1 MHLAQE
7 LLMNSAVVVK
17 EVSQRR
23 QKSPEDEQHGNQ
35 SLEVDNDQLR
45 GIIEADSLKTTQEVA
60 EELNV
65 DHPIT
70 VWHLKQIG
78 KVKKL
83 NKWMPHELTL
93 DQKNCHFEMSSSLI
107 VCNSELF
114 LCWIV
119 MCNEK

>member
-1 MHLAQE
+1 MY
-7 LLMNSAVVVK
+7 SAVVV
-17 EVSQRR
+17 
-23 QKSPEDEQHGNQ
+23 QKFCKGDESPEDEQHGDR

-45 GIIEADSLKTTQEVA
+45 VIIKADSLTATQEVA

-65 DHPIT
+65 DHSIT

-78 KVKKL
+78 KVKKH

-93 DQKNCHFEMSSSLI
+93 DQQNCHFEMSSSLI
-107 VCNSELF
+107 VRNNELF

-119 MCNEK
+119 THNKE